1 YYAAFS
7 LMMTLYF
14 IADLR
19 LGQAL
24 IKFLPE
30 YLHDKDY
37 GRAKGAFLLTL
48 GVRLVI
54 TAFIA
59 LMLVVFA
66 GSIAEK
72 LFHQVQAASVVQYLA
87 LMLILLAFHVINDA
101 FAGFQRM
108 GLFAMVDVLKMGGSV
123 VFALLVLKAGI
134 AGVRV
139 PIYATVLSYALLAV
153 ILVVVFFR
161 SVFPQFFRVRAV
173 LDVPMRRRF
182 MKYGAYIF
190 GAMLGGY
197 TLGNL
202 GSLFL
207 SYYRTLQEVGWYNAA
222 MPTAMILWGFGNAV
236 ALVML
241 PLSSELMHKG
251 ERAKLGKGILLV
263 LKYTLLILLPMSLSL
278 ALFAPQ
284 AIYLLYGANYLP
296 AVLTLR
302 ILAIGVLIYS
312 LALMVATTF
321 IGLGK
326 PQVMMWLSLVSA
338 FVNIGLSVLLI
349 PMFGM
354 EGAAVA
360 FSLSFLVMFLVGFAL
375 IHRELHGVA
384 LTWGKI
390 LRLMLS
396 VLVLSG
402 PFVGVVALLKSV
414 LVMNMWLEL
423 VLCVI
428 VALAVYGYCVVR
440 FGVISREELAL
451 VLNRDIFKA

>member
-1 YYAAFS
+1 
-7 LMMTLYF
+7 
-14 IADLR
+14 
-19 LGQAL
+19 
-24 IKFLPE
+24 
-30 YLHDKDY
+30 
-37 GRAKGAFLLTL
+37 
-48 GVRLVI
+48 
-54 TAFIA
+54 
-59 LMLVVFA
+59 
-66 GSIAEK
+66 
-72 LFHQVQAASVVQYLA
+72 
-87 LMLILLAFHVINDA
+87 
-101 FAGFQRM
+101 
-108 GLFAMVDVLKMGGSV
+108 
-123 VFALLVLKAGI
+123 
-134 AGVRV
+134 
-139 PIYATVLSYALLAV
+139 
-153 ILVVVFFR
+153 
-161 SVFPQFFRVRAV
+161 
-173 LDVPMRRRF
+173 
-182 MKYGAYIF
+182 
-190 GAMLGGY
+190 MLGGY